1 MLKKSRII
9 ALLGVL
15 VLSTAALADGKGD
28 YELAIQNVKEN
39 KIEES
44 VKLFESIANSTD
56 KIYVAK
62 ANYQLGTYY
71 LSKMIQ
77 KWQSHILLKQ

>member
-39 KIEES
+39 KIDE
-44 VKLFESIANSTD
+44 
-56 KIYVAK
+56 
-62 ANYQLGTYY
+62 
-71 LSKMIQ
+71 
-77 KWQSHILLKQ
+77 